1 MIGCEFAYGSDDCI
15 NIHDLS
21 AFGVKVDENVI
32 ELKAG
37 SMPEVGDVVELR
49 HGDYSPAKFKSEVVS
64 ITVTPDKKRY
74 FYLKD
79 KIPNPRFDGFVIF
92 NRVYDSSHVIIRDCY
107 FHSNRA
113 RGLLILASDIT
124 IENCKFV
131 HNQMGALKFESGYT
145 FNLWSE
151 GFGVNN
157 VLVKNCTFDTVNP
170 QGVAYQGKVRDVF
183 FGVYMRRDPSFEQ
196 TKYPVIRNVMFENNK
211 FKNSFG
217 TIALISSSD
226 NIIFKNNTFENTTPR
241 KKELPY
247 RGAFYINH
255 STNTKIVNNTYIKSD
270 LVKYPGIFVD
280 EDTSKGIIF
289 EGNTIVEK

>member
-1 MIGCEFAYGSDDCI
+1 
-15 NIHDLS
+15 
-21 AFGVKVDENVI
+21 
-32 ELKAG
+32 
-37 SMPEVGDVVELR
+37 
-49 HGDYSPAKFKSEVVS
+49 
-64 ITVTPDKKRY
+64 
-74 FYLKD
+74 
-79 KIPNPRFDGFVIF
+79 
-92 NRVYDSSHVIIRDCY
+92 
-107 FHSNRA
+107 
-113 RGLLILASDIT
+113 
-124 IENCKFV
+124 
-131 HNQMGALKFESGYT
+131 MGALKFESGYT
-145 FNLWSE
+145 FNVWSE

-255 STNTKIVNNTYIKSD
+255 STNTKIVNNVWIESD
-270 LVKYPGIFVD
+270 YVPKPGVFAETSTTKNLLVA
-280 EDTSKGIIF
+280 
-289 EGNTIVEK
+289 GNRLEEKK